1 MTVVLGRTFFPDSAD
16 ELRLL
21 VTSRGL
27 EPVGL
32 MQAKRAKPDPAT
44 FLGAG
49 KIEELGQLAKEAQAD
64 CLVFDIALSAAQQR
78 NIERAVNLPVLDRTQ
93 LILDIFRAR
102 AKSREGR
109 LQVELAQLE
118 HLSTRL
124 VRGWTHLERQ
134 RGGLGKTG
142 GPGEKQ
148 IELDRRMIGVRM
160 KQLREQLK
168 KLERQRGTQRRARER
183 GDRLTVSLVGY
194 TNAGKSTL
202 FNQLTRAKSYA
213 ADQLFA
219 TLDPT
224 LRNMVLPTVGK
235 VVFADT
241 VGFIRHLPHE
251 LVAAFRATLEETI
264 QSDLLLHIID
274 IADPRLEDNIEAV
287 NAVLGQIGADQVP
300 TLLVFNKSDLKDDVA
315 IGIVRNEEG
324 RPVRVNVSAKTKAGL
339 EDLLQAVAELLA
351 LDQCEFE
358 LKLGYQDGKLRASLY
373 ELKAITS
380 SSYDEEGYEHL
391 KVALKPQDCARIE
404 KLSGG
409 RLSACLVR
417 EHGAPL
423 PWVQEEVFDFEDID

>member
-44 FLGAG
+44 FLGAR
-49 KIEELGQLAKEAQAD
+49 KIEELGQLAKEAKAD

-219 TLDPT
+219 TLDT
-224 LRNMVLPTVGK
+224 TARRCWISDEETV
-235 VVFADT
+235 VMSDT
-241 VGFIRHLPHE
+241 VGFIRGLPHQ
-251 LVAAFRATLEETI
+251 LVEAFKSTLDETVHA
-264 QSDLLLHIID
+264 DLLLHVVDAGSVVREDQIREVNKVLEEIHADKIPVILVYNKID
-274 IADPRLEDNIEAV
+274 TTPLEPE
-287 NAVLGQIGADQVP
+287 
-300 TLLVFNKSDLKDDVA
+300 
-315 IGIVRNEEG
+315 IVRNPDG
-324 RPVRVNVSAKTKAGL
+324 TPKAVMVSALTGAGL
-339 EDLLQAVAELLA
+339 DLLRSAIGEFAGRWREENPNEPRPLEDWEIDEDDPRIA
-351 LDQCEFE
+351 LQGTTHDW
-358 LKLGYQDGKLRASLY
+358 YA
-373 ELKAITS
+373 
-380 SSYDEEGYEHL
+380 
-391 KVALKPQDCARIE
+391 
-404 KLSGG
+404 
-409 RLSACLVR
+409 
-417 EHGAPL
+417 
-423 PWVQEEVFDFEDID
+423 

>member
-44 FLGAG
+44 FLGVG
-49 KIEELGQLAKEAQAD
+49 KIEELGQLAKEAKAD

-219 TLDPT
+219 TLDT
-224 LRNMVLPTVGK
+224 TARRCWISDEETV
-235 VVFADT
+235 VMSDT
-241 VGFIRHLPHE
+241 VGFIRGLPHQ
-251 LVAAFRATLEETI
+251 LVEAFKSTLDETVHA
-264 QSDLLLHIID
+264 DLLLHVVDAGSVVREDQIREVNKVLEEIHADKIPVILVYNKID
-274 IADPRLEDNIEAV
+274 TTPLEPE
-287 NAVLGQIGADQVP
+287 
-300 TLLVFNKSDLKDDVA
+300 
-315 IGIVRNEEG
+315 IVRNPDG
-324 RPVRVNVSAKTKAGL
+324 TPKAVMVSALTGAGL
-339 EDLLQAVAELLA
+339 DLLRSAIGEFAGRWREENPNEPRPLEDWEIDEDDPRIA
-351 LDQCEFE
+351 LQGTTHDW
-358 LKLGYQDGKLRASLY
+358 YA
-373 ELKAITS
+373 
-380 SSYDEEGYEHL
+380 
-391 KVALKPQDCARIE
+391 
-404 KLSGG
+404 
-409 RLSACLVR
+409 
-417 EHGAPL
+417 
-423 PWVQEEVFDFEDID
+423 